1 MAKTDTTSEF
11 NSLRQDILSG
21 TFSPVYIL
29 MGEEPFYPEQLC
41 DLIVENAMQPFERD
55 FNQTILYGTDASV
68 DDIIANCQRYPMMA
82 ERVLV
87 VVKEAQALK
96 KIENIG
102 VYLDN
107 ISPSTVLVLLF
118 SGKNMDKRTSFYKKA
133 AKVCT
138 VFESPKVKEEAMP
151 AWIQSH
157 FRSIGKH
164 IDPDGAM
171 LLAEYAGNDL
181 RKISVE
187 AEKLIRAIP
196 EEKKEISVKD
206 IETNVGISREFN
218 ATELTNALAAA
229 DGNRAY
235 KIAYYLGASPK
246 KYPIQMTLGF
256 LFFFFS
262 KVETIHAIMQK
273 DRLRAKDAIS
283 KAGIYSFFAGP
294 YLAAVSN
301 YPLKRVMKVIAFLR
315 ECDYKSKS
323 NYGGNASE
331 GELLAELV
339 GKILSC

>member
-1 MAKTDTTSEF
+1 MAKTDTKAQFDQVRS
-11 NSLRQDILSG
+11 DILAG
-21 TFSPVYIL
+21 NFAPVYIL

-41 DLIVENAMQPFERD
+41 DLIMEHAMQPFERD
-55 FNQTILYGTDASV
+55 FNQSIFYGTDA
-68 DDIIANCQRYPMMA
+68 DIDTIIADCQRYPMMA

-96 KIENIG
+96 KIESLST
-102 VYLDN
+102 YLDHL
-107 ISPSTVLVLLF
+107 SPSTVLVLLF

-138 VFESPKVKEEAMP
+138 VFESPKVKDEAMP
-151 AWIQSH
+151 AWIQSY
-157 FRSIGKH
+157 FRSIGKS
-164 IDPDGAM
+164 IEPDGAM

-187 AEKLIRAIP
+187 SDKLLRAIP
-196 EEKKEISVKD
+196 SERNTVTAKD
-206 IETNVGISREFN
+206 IETNIGISREFN

-229 DGNRAY
+229 DGNKAY
-235 KIAYYLGASPK
+235 RIAYFLGASPK

-256 LFFFFS
+256 LFYFFN
-262 KVETIHAIMQK
+262 KVEMIHSIMMR
-273 DRLRAKDAIS
+273 DRIKAKDAVA

-294 YLAAVSN
+294 YLDAVSH
-301 YPLKRVMKVIAFLR
+301 YPLKRVMRVIAFLR

>member
-1 MAKTDTTSEF
+1 MAKTDTKALFDGIRS
-11 NSLRQDILSG
+11 DILAG
-21 TFSPVYIL
+21 NFAPVYIL

-41 DLIVENAMQPFERD
+41 DLITERALQPFERD
-55 FNQTILYGTDASV
+55 FNQSIFYGTDA
-68 DDIIANCQRYPMMA
+68 DIDMVIADCQRYPMMA

-96 KIENIG
+96 KIENLG
-102 VYLDN
+102 NYLDN

-118 SGKNMDKRTSFYKKA
+118 NGKNMDKRTAFYKKA

-138 VFESPKVKEEAMP
+138 VFESPKVKDEAMP
-151 AWIQSH
+151 EWIRNH
-157 FRSIGKH
+157 FRSIGRN
-164 IDPDGAM
+164 IAPDGAM

-187 AEKLIRAIP
+187 ADKLLRAIP
-196 EEKKEISVKD
+196 QEQDTVTAKD
-206 IETNVGISREFN
+206 IETNIGISREFN

-229 DGNRAY
+229 DGNKAY
-235 KIAYYLGASPK
+235 KIAYFLGASPK

-256 LFFFFS
+256 LFFFFN
-262 KVETIHAIMQK
+262 KVEMIHSIMLR
-273 DRLRAKDAIS
+273 DRIKPKDAIA

-294 YLAAVSN
+294 YLAAIAN
-301 YPLKRVMKVIAFLR
+301 YPLKRVMRTIAFLR

-331 GELLAELV
+331 GELLSELV